1 MTQILTLAEAAEM
14 LRLSPAAVRRRIRD
28 GQIAAWNEKGR
39 AGWRIPAEAL
49 QAYQARPAA
58 GPAAGPAEGR
68 ITPRSNRS
76 QAARKAAAT
85 RAAQR
90 AA

>member
-1 MTQILTLAEAAEM
+1 MTQILTLAEAAEI

-28 GQIAAWNEKGR
+28 GQITAWNEKGR

-49 QAYQARPAA
+49 QAYQARHT
-58 GPAAGPAEGR
+58 AGPAEGR
-68 ITPRSNRS
+68 ITARSQRS

-85 RAAQR
+85 RAARQ

>member
-1 MTQILTLAEAAEM
+1 MTQILTLAEAADM

-28 GQIAAWNEKGR
+28 GQITAWNERGR

-49 QAYQARPAA
+49 AAYQARHTASP
-58 GPAAGPAEGR
+58 GEGR

-85 RAAQR
+85 RAAR
-90 AA
+90 NAA

>member
-1 MTQILTLAEAAEM
+1 MTEILTLAEAADM

-28 GQIAAWNEKGR
+28 GQIAAWNERGR
-39 AGWRIPAEAL
+39 AGWRIPADAL
-49 QAYQARPAA
+49 EAYQARHTVA
-58 GPAAGPAEGR
+58 PAEGR
-68 ITPRSNRS
+68 ITARSPRS

>member
-1 MTQILTLAEAAEM
+1 MTEILTLAEAAEM

-39 AGWRIPAEAL
+39 AGWRIPADAL
-49 QAYQARPAA
+49 AAYQARHTVAP
-58 GPAAGPAEGR
+58 GEGR
-68 ITPRSNRS
+68 ITARSPRS

>member
-1 MTQILTLAEAAEM
+1 MTEILTLAEAAEM

-28 GQIAAWNEKGR
+28 GQITAWNEKGR

-49 QAYQARPAA
+49 TAYQARHAA
-58 GPAAGPAEGR
+58 DPGEGR

-76 QAARKAAAT
+76 QAARRAAAT

>member
-1 MTQILTLAEAAEM
+1 MTEILTLAEAAEM

-28 GQIAAWNEKGR
+28 GQITAWNERGR

-49 QAYQARPAA
+49 TAYQARHAA
-58 GPAAGPAEGR
+58 EPGEGR
-68 ITPRSNRS
+68 ITARSQRS

-85 RAAQR
+85 RAAR
-90 AA
+90 KAA

>member
-1 MTQILTLAEAAEM
+1 MTEILTLAEAAEL

-28 GQIAAWNEKGR
+28 GQISAWNERGR
-39 AGWRIPAEAL
+39 AGWRIPADAL
-49 QAYQARPAA
+49 AAYQARHTVAP
-58 GPAAGPAEGR
+58 GEGR

>member
-1 MTQILTLAEAAEM
+1 MTEILTLAEAAEM

-28 GQIAAWNEKGR
+28 GQIAAWNERGR
-39 AGWRIPAEAL
+39 AGWRIPADAL
-49 QAYQARPAA
+49 AAYQARHTVAT
-58 GPAAGPAEGR
+58 GEGR
-68 ITPRSNRS
+68 ITPRSQRS

>member
-39 AGWRIPAEAL
+39 AGWRIPTESL
-49 QAYQARPAA
+49 HAYQERQAST
-58 GPAAGPAEGR
+58 GEGR
-68 ITPRSNRS
+68 ITARSNRS

-85 RAAQR
+85 RAARR

>member
-1 MTQILTLAEAAEM
+1 MTEILTLAEAAEM

-28 GQIAAWNEKGR
+28 GQIAAWNERGR

-49 QAYQARPAA
+49 QAYQAQHAA
-58 GPAAGPAEGR
+58 TGEGR
-68 ITPRSNRS
+68 IAARSNRS

-85 RAAQR
+85 RAARQ

>member
-1 MTQILTLAEAAEM
+1 MTEILTLAEAAEM

-49 QAYQARPAA
+49 QAYQARHTVAP
-58 GPAAGPAEGR
+58 GEGR
-68 ITPRSNRS
+68 ITARSPRS

>member
-1 MTQILTLAEAAEM
+1 MTEILTVVEAADM
-14 LRLSPAAVRRRIRD
+14 LRLSTAAVRRRIRD
-28 GQIAAWNEKGR
+28 GQITAWNERGR

-49 QAYQARPAA
+49 QAYQARHAAA
-58 GPAAGPAEGR
+58 GEGR
-68 ITPRSNRS
+68 ITARSSRS

-85 RAAQR
+85 RAARQ

>member
-1 MTQILTLAEAAEM
+1 MTQILTLAEAAEI

-28 GQIAAWNEKGR
+28 GQITAWNEKGR
-39 AGWRIPAEAL
+39 AGWRIPAEGL
-49 QAYQARPAA
+49 QAYQARH
-58 GPAAGPAEGR
+58 AAGPAEGR
-68 ITPRSNRS
+68 LTARSNRS

-85 RAAQR
+85 RAARQ

>member
-28 GQIAAWNEKGR
+28 GQITAWNEKGR
-39 AGWRIPAEAL
+39 AGWRIPADAL
-49 QAYQARPAA
+49 QAYQARHVAA
-58 GPAAGPAEGR
+58 PAEGR
-68 ITPRSNRS
+68 ITARSNRS

-85 RAAQR
+85 RAAKR

>member
-1 MTQILTLAEAAEM
+1 MTEILTLAEAAEM

-28 GQIAAWNEKGR
+28 GQIAAWNERGR
-39 AGWRIPAEAL
+39 AGWRIPADAL
-49 QAYQARPAA
+49 QAYQARHAA
-58 GPAAGPAEGR
+58 TGEGR
-68 ITPRSNRS
+68 ITPRSQRS

>member
-1 MTQILTLAEAAEM
+1 MTEILTLAEAAEM

-28 GQIAAWNEKGR
+28 GQIAAWNERGR
-39 AGWRIPAEAL
+39 AGWRIPADAL
-49 QAYQARPAA
+49 AAYQARHTVAP
-58 GPAAGPAEGR
+58 GEGR
-68 ITPRSNRS
+68 ITARSARS

-85 RAAQR
+85 RATQR

>member
-1 MTQILTLAEAAEM
+1 MNEILTLAEAAEM

-28 GQIAAWNEKGR
+28 GQIAAWNERGR
-39 AGWRIPAEAL
+39 AGWRIPADAL
-49 QAYQARPAA
+49 AAYQARHTVAP
-58 GPAAGPAEGR
+58 GEGR

>member
-1 MTQILTLAEAAEM
+1 MTEILTLAEAAEM

-28 GQIAAWNEKGR
+28 GQIAAWNERGR

-49 QAYQARPAA
+49 QAYQARHAA
-58 GPAAGPAEGR
+58 APGEGR
-68 ITPRSNRS
+68 ISPRSNRS

>member
-1 MTQILTLAEAAEM
+1 VTEILTLAEAAEM

-28 GQIAAWNEKGR
+28 GQIAAWNERGR
-39 AGWRIPAEAL
+39 AGWRIPADAL
-49 QAYQARPAA
+49 AAYQARHTVAP
-58 GPAAGPAEGR
+58 GEGR
-68 ITPRSNRS
+68 ITARSNRS

>member
-1 MTQILTLAEAAEM
+1 VTQILTLAEAAEM

-28 GQIAAWNEKGR
+28 GQIAAWNERGR
-39 AGWRIPAEAL
+39 AGWRIPADAL
-49 QAYQARPAA
+49 QAYQERHTVAP
-58 GPAAGPAEGR
+58 GEGR
-68 ITPRSNRS
+68 ITARSQRS

>member
-1 MTQILTLAEAAEM
+1 MTQILTLAEAAEI

-28 GQIAAWNEKGR
+28 GQITAWNEKGR

-49 QAYQARPAA
+49 AAYQARHA
-58 GPAAGPAEGR
+58 GAPGEGR
-68 ITPRSNRS
+68 ITARSNRS

-85 RAAQR
+85 RAAR
-90 AA
+90 KAAA

>member
-1 MTQILTLAEAAEM
+1 MTQILTLAEAADM

-28 GQIAAWNEKGR
+28 GQIAAWNEGGR
-39 AGWRIPAEAL
+39 AGWRIPVDAL
-49 QAYQARPAA
+49 AAYQARHAVT
-58 GPAAGPAEGR
+58 GEGR
-68 ITPRSNRS
+68 ITARSQRS

>member
-1 MTQILTLAEAAEM
+1 MTEILTLAEAAEM

-28 GQIAAWNEKGR
+28 GQIAAWNERGR
-39 AGWRIPAEAL
+39 AGWRIPADAL
-49 QAYQARPAA
+49 AAYQARHTVAP
-58 GPAAGPAEGR
+58 GEGR